1 MIGDHV
7 YVFFTFFGPDLGEK
21 EEDKRRSIFARASAI
36 LFTVDIT
43 HMRML
48 YWSVLVQKTDV
59 AQINTALIIQQDSFP
74 CIQA

>member
-7 YVFFTFFGPDLGEK
+7 YVFFTFFGPDLEVK

-43 HMRML
+43 HMRL
-48 YWSVLVQKTDV
+48 HVGRALHCV
-59 AQINTALIIQQDSFP
+59 ASITCAIPMATISSK
-74 CIQA
+74 

>member
-7 YVFFTFFGPDLGEK
+7 YVFFTFFGPDLEEK

-43 HMRML
+43 HMRCMFGKMT
-48 YWSVLVQKTDV
+48 VHTIHHEMFKVV
-59 AQINTALIIQQDSFP
+59 ANGDLILSQT
-74 CIQA
+74 